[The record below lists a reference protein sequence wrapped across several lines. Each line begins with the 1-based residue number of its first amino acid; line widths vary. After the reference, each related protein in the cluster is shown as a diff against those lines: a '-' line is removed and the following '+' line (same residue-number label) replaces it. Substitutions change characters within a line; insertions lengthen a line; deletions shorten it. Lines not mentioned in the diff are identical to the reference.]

1 MTDVINYENEFIKI
15 ILLFFFLQLINE
27 KKSLTEQCEN
37 LIKQLKQQDERHASA
52 MKAAEHRFN
61 VELQAS
67 KERQAIA
74 EKLRREKWLLG
85 KTEKIKVSILL

>member
-1 MTDVINYENEFIKI
+1 
-15 ILLFFFLQLINE
+15 
-27 KKSLTEQCEN
+27 
-37 LIKQLKQQDERHASA
+37 

-85 KTEKIKVSILL
+85 KTEKIKVI